1 MAVLVYATGSALRQ
15 AQRLLPGKVLEVEV
29 ERAIH
34 GGRKRPF
41 LPRDVAG
48 PALAA
53 DERSVL
59 LDGCVAVV
67 KRSRA
72 RLSER
77 RAWLVVRVVRAET
90 GYRVRTGASDNERG
104 VKA

>member
-1 MAVLVYATGSALRQ
+1 MALLVYSTGSALRQ
-15 AQRLLPGKVLEVEV
+15 AERLLPEKVLEVEV

-34 GGRKRPF
+34 AGRKRPF
-41 LPRDVAG
+41 LPRGVAG
-48 PALAA
+48 PPLAA

-59 LDGCVAVV
+59 LDGAVAIV

-77 RAWLVVRVVRAET
+77 RAWLVVRVMRAET
-90 GYRVRTGASDNERG
+90 GYRVRPEPATTRG
-104 VKA
+104 E